1 MPRGGLKRGFFLSF
15 EGIEGCGKTTQLKG
29 LARRLRALGHLV
41 VETREPGGSPISE
54 QIRTVLLDPKNQ
66 GMDPRCELLLF
77 LAVRAQHVD
86 EIIRPALDK
95 GAVVLCDRFTDATV
109 AYQGY
114 ARRLGAA
121 LVARLN
127 RFATAGVSPD
137 LTIFLDVPV
146 ALGLARKRK
155 TGDLDRLDR
164 ESAAFHK
171 AVRNGYVRI
180 ARQNPRRV
188 RVVNGMDSVD
198 AVARAIDSL
207 VRSRLRARKNGL
219 ARVER
224 HAV

>member
-1 MPRGGLKRGFFLSF
+1 VPRAGLRRGFFLSF
-15 EGIEGCGKTTQLKG
+15 EGIEGCGKTTQLQG

-41 VETREPGGSPISE
+41 VETREPGGFPIGE
-54 QIRTVLLDPKNQ
+54 QIRTLLLDPKNQ

-77 LAVRAQHVD
+77 LAVRTQHAA

-95 GAVVLCDRFTDATV
+95 GAVVLCDRFTDATI

-114 ARRLGAA
+114 GRRLGGD

-127 RFATAGVSPD
+127 RFATAGTFPD

-146 ALGLARKRK
+146 ALGLARKK
-155 TGDLDRLDR
+155 NTGHLDRLDR
-164 ESAAFHK
+164 EDESFHK
-171 AVRNGYVRI
+171 AVRRGYLRI

-188 RVVNGMDSVD
+188 RVVDGTTAEDG
-198 AVARAIDSL
+198 VARVIDRI
-207 VRSRLRARKNGL
+207 VRPRLQARRRGL
-219 ARVER
+219 TRVER

>member
-54 QIRTVLLDPKNQ
+54 QIRTVLLDPRNQ
-66 GMDPRCELLLF
+66 GMDPGCELLLF

-198 AVARAIDSL
+198 VVARAIDSI

>member
-29 LARRLRALGHLV
+29 LARRLRTLGHLV

-54 QIRTVLLDPKNQ
+54 QIRTSLLDPKNR

-86 EIIRPALDK
+86 EIIRPALEK

-114 ARRLGAA
+114 ARRLGAP

-127 RFATAGVSPD
+127 RFATAGVLPD

-155 TGDLDRLDR
+155 TGYLDRLDR
-164 ESAAFHK
+164 ESEAFHK
-171 AVRNGYVRI
+171 AVRNGYGRI

-188 RVVNGMDSVD
+188 RVVNGTDAVD
-198 AVARAIDSL
+198 DVARAIDRI
-207 VRSRLRARKNGL
+207 VRSRLRARKSGL

>member
-1 MPRGGLKRGFFLSF
+1 MPLGGLKRGFFLSF

-127 RFATAGVSPD
+127 RFATASVQPD

-155 TGDLDRLDR
+155 TGYLDRLDR

-188 RVVNGMDSVD
+188 RVVHGTASVD
-198 AVARAIDSL
+198 DVARAIDL
-207 VRSRLRARKNGL
+207 IVQSRLRARKPSL

>member
-146 ALGLARKRK
+146 ALGLTRKRK

-188 RVVNGMDSVD
+188 RVVNGTDSVD
-198 AVARAIDSL
+198 SVARAIDSI

>member
-1 MPRGGLKRGFFLSF
+1 MPPGGLKRGFFLSF
-15 EGIEGCGKTTQLKG
+15 EGIEGCGKTTQIKG
-29 LARRLRALGHLV
+29 LARRLRGLGYLV
-41 VETREPGGSPISE
+41 VETREPGGFPIGE
-54 QIRTVLLDPKNQ
+54 QIRTLLLDPENQ

-77 LAVRAQHVD
+77 LAVRAQHAA

-114 ARRLGAA
+114 GRRLGAA

-127 RFATAGVSPD
+127 RFATSGMLPD

-146 ALGLARKRK
+146 ALGLTRKKK
-155 TGDLDRLDR
+155 TGYLDRLDR
-164 ESAAFHK
+164 ESERFHK

-180 ARQNPRRV
+180 AKQNPRRV
-188 RVVNGMDSVD
+188 RVVNGAEAVD
-198 AVARAIDSL
+198 EVARAIDRI
-207 VRSRLRARKNGL
+207 VQHRLRVRKHGL
-219 ARVER
+219 TRVER

>member
-114 ARRLGAA
+114 ARRLGTA

-127 RFATAGVSPD
+127 RFATAGVLPD

-146 ALGLARKRK
+146 ALGLTRKRK
-155 TGDLDRLDR
+155 AGHLDRLDR
-164 ESAAFHK
+164 ESEAFHK

-188 RVVNGMDSVD
+188 RTVNGTDSVD
-198 AVARAIDSL
+198 DVARAIDRI
-207 VRSRLRARKNGL
+207 VRSRLRARKSGL

>member
-1 MPRGGLKRGFFLSF
+1 MPRAGLKRGFFLSF
-15 EGIEGCGKTTQLKG
+15 EGIEGCGKTTQLRG
-29 LARRLRALGHLV
+29 LARRLRTLGYLV

-54 QIRTVLLDPKNQ
+54 QIRTILLDPKNR

-86 EIIRPALDK
+86 EIIKPALEK
-95 GAVVLCDRFTDATV
+95 GAVVLCDRFTDASV
-109 AYQGY
+109 AYQGC

-155 TGDLDRLDR
+155 TGHLDRLDR
-164 ESAAFHK
+164 ESEAFHK
-171 AVRNGYVRI
+171 AVRSGYVRI

-188 RVVNGMDSVD
+188 RVVDGTDSVD
-198 AVARAIDSL
+198 DVARAIDRI
-207 VRSRLRARKNGL
+207 VQSRLRARKNGL
-219 ARVER
+219 TRVER

>member
-188 RVVNGMDSVD
+188 LVVNGMDSVD
-198 AVARAIDSL
+198 VVARAIDSI

>member
-1 MPRGGLKRGFFLSF
+1 MPLGGLKRGFFLSF
-15 EGIEGCGKTTQLKG
+15 EGIEGCGKTTQLKR

-54 QIRTVLLDPKNQ
+54 QIRTVLLDPRNQ

-86 EIIRPALDK
+86 EIIKPALAK

-127 RFATAGVSPD
+127 RFATAGVLPD
-137 LTIFLDVPV
+137 LTLFLDVPV

-155 TGDLDRLDR
+155 TGYLDRLDR

-188 RVVNGMDSVD
+188 RVVHGAASVD
-198 AVARAIDSL
+198 DVAHAIDHI
-207 VRSRLRARKNGL
+207 VQSRLRARKNGL